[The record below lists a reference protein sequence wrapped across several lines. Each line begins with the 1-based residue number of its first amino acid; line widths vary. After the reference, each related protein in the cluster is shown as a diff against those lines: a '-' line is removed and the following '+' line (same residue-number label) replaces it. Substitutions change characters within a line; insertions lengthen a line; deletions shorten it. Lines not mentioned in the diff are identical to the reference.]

1 MKLTKRIMACVIAI
15 AVMLTSAMT
24 VMAAGSISKDATAD
38 GYKVVVV
45 IEETDIYKELKD
57 IYPIIAQAILD
68 VNEGKITM
76 KEFVE
81 KVREE
86 AEKNENIDD
95 TAKQNL
101 LDIASKLEKKIFVT
115 AFYTLIPAETTK
127 KNSDNQ
133 YEVPLNVKNLT
144 KELTGIEALSY
155 NSEKKML
162 EIIEIPEKDI
172 DVDNHIINIK
182 MDDTSLL
189 AIIADDPEAK

>member
-1 MKLTKRIMACVIAI
+1 MKLTKRILACVVAL

-45 IEETDIYKELKD
+45 IEETDIYKEIKEL
-57 IYPIIAQAILD
+57 YPIIAQAILD

-76 KEFVE
+76 TEFVE
-81 KVREE
+81 KIKEE
-86 AEKNENIDD
+86 AENVTDETIKES
-95 TAKQNL
+95 L
-101 LDIASKLEKKIFVT
+101 LDVASKLEKKMFVT
-115 AFYTLIPAETTK
+115 AFYTLIPAETTE
-127 KNSDNQ
+127 KNADNQ
-133 YEVPLNVKNLT
+133 YDVPLNVKNLT

-155 NSEKKML
+155 NSEKKTL
-162 EIIEIPEKDI
+162 EIIEIPEEDI

-189 AIIADDPEAK
+189 AIIADDLEAK

>member
-1 MKLTKRIMACVIAI
+1 MKLTKRILACVVAI

-45 IEETDIYKELKD
+45 TEETDIYKELKE
-57 IYPIIAQAILD
+57 IYPILAQAILD

-76 KEFVE
+76 KEFIE
-81 KVREE
+81 KIKEE
-86 AEKNENIDD
+86 AENITDG
-95 TAKQNL
+95 TTKESM
-101 LDIASKLEKKIFVT
+101 LDVASKLEKKMFVT
-115 AFYTLIPAETTK
+115 AFYTLIPAETTE
-127 KNSDNQ
+127 KNAHNQ
-133 YEVPLNVKNLT
+133 YDVPLNVKNLT

-155 NSEKKML
+155 NSEKKTL
-162 EIIEIPEKDI
+162 EIIEIPEEDI

-189 AIIADDPEAK
+189 AIIADDLEAK

>member
-1 MKLTKRIMACVIAI
+1 MKLIKRILACVVAI

-45 IEETDIYKELKD
+45 TEETDIYKELKE
-57 IYPIIAQAILD
+57 IYPILAQAILD

-76 KEFVE
+76 KEFIE
-81 KVREE
+81 KIKEE
-86 AEKNENIDD
+86 AENITDG
-95 TAKQNL
+95 TTKESM
-101 LDIASKLEKKIFVT
+101 LDVASKLEKKMFVT
-115 AFYTLIPAETTK
+115 AFYTLIPAETTE
-127 KNSDNQ
+127 KNAHNQ
-133 YEVPLNVKNLT
+133 YDVPLNVKNLT

-155 NSEKKML
+155 NSEKKTL
-162 EIIEIPEKDI
+162 EIIEIPEEDI

-189 AIIADDPEAK
+189 AIIADDLEAK

>member
-81 KVREE
+81 KVKEE
-86 AEKNENIDD
+86 AENVSDATTKES
-95 TAKQNL
+95 L
-101 LDIASKLEKKIFVT
+101 LDVASKLEKKLFVT
-115 AFYTLIPAETTK
+115 AFYTLIPAETTE
-127 KNSDNQ
+127 KNADNQ
-133 YEVPLNVKNLT
+133 YDVPLNVKNLT

-155 NSEKKML
+155 NSEKKTL

>member
-1 MKLTKRIMACVIAI
+1 MKLTKRILACVVAI

-45 IEETDIYKELKD
+45 IEETDIYKEIKEL
-57 IYPIIAQAILD
+57 YPIIAQAILD

-76 KEFVE
+76 TEFVE
-81 KVREE
+81 KIKEE
-86 AEKNENIDD
+86 A
-95 TAKQNL
+95 
-101 LDIASKLEKKIFVT
+101 
-115 AFYTLIPAETTK
+115 
-127 KNSDNQ
+127 DNQ
-133 YEVPLNVKNLT
+133 YEVALNVKNLT

-155 NSEKKML
+155 NAEKKTL

>member
-1 MKLTKRIMACVIAI
+1 MKLTKRILACVVAI

-45 IEETDIYKELKD
+45 IEETDIYKEIKEL
-57 IYPIIAQAILD
+57 YPIIAQAILD

-76 KEFVE
+76 TEFVE
-81 KVREE
+81 KIKEE
-86 AEKNENIDD
+86 AENVTDETIKES
-95 TAKQNL
+95 L
-101 LDIASKLEKKIFVT
+101 LDVASKLEKKIFVT
-115 AFYTLIPAETTK
+115 AFYTLIPAETTE
-127 KNSDNQ
+127 KNADNQ
-133 YEVPLNVKNLT
+133 YDVPLNVKNLT

-155 NSEKKML
+155 NSEKKTL
-162 EIIEIPEKDI
+162 EIIEIPEEDI

>member
-1 MKLTKRIMACVIAI
+1 MKLTKRILACVVAI

-45 IEETDIYKELKD
+45 TEETDIYKELKE
-57 IYPIIAQAILD
+57 IYPILAQAILD

-76 KEFVE
+76 KEFIE
-81 KVREE
+81 KIKEE
-86 AEKNENIDD
+86 AENITDD
-95 TAKQNL
+95 TTKESM
-101 LDIASKLEKKIFVT
+101 LDVASKLEKKMFVT
-115 AFYTLIPAETTK
+115 AFYTLIPAETTE
-127 KNSDNQ
+127 KNAHNQ
-133 YEVPLNVKNLT
+133 YDVPLNVKNLT

-155 NSEKKML
+155 NSEKKTL
-162 EIIEIPEKDI
+162 EIIEIPEEDI

-189 AIIADDPEAK
+189 AIIADDLEAK

>member
-1 MKLTKRIMACVIAI
+1 MKLTKRILACVVAI

-45 IEETDIYKELKD
+45 IEETDIYKEIKEL
-57 IYPIIAQAILD
+57 YPIIAQAILD

-76 KEFVE
+76 TEFVE
-81 KVREE
+81 KIKEE
-86 AEKNENIDD
+86 AENVTDETIKES
-95 TAKQNL
+95 L
-101 LDIASKLEKKIFVT
+101 LDVASKLEKKIFVT
-115 AFYTLIPAETTK
+115 AFYTLIPAETTE
-127 KNSDNQ
+127 KNADNQ
-133 YEVPLNVKNLT
+133 YDVPLNVKNLT

-155 NSEKKML
+155 NSEKKTL

>member
-1 MKLTKRIMACVIAI
+1 MKLTKRILACVVAI

-45 IEETDIYKELKD
+45 IEETDIYKEIKEL
-57 IYPIIAQAILD
+57 YPIIAQAILD

-76 KEFVE
+76 TEFVE
-81 KVREE
+81 KIKEE
-86 AEKNENIDD
+86 AENVTDETIKES
-95 TAKQNL
+95 L
-101 LDIASKLEKKIFVT
+101 LDVASKLEKKMFVT
-115 AFYTLIPAETTK
+115 AFYTLIPAETTE
-127 KNSDNQ
+127 KNADNQ
-133 YEVPLNVKNLT
+133 YDVPLNVKNLT

-155 NSEKKML
+155 NSEKKTL
-162 EIIEIPEKDI
+162 EIIEIPEEDI

-189 AIIADDPEAK
+189 AIIADDLEAK

>member
-1 MKLTKRIMACVIAI
+1 MKLTKRILACVVAI

-45 IEETDIYKELKD
+45 IEETDIYKEVKEL
-57 IYPIIAQAILD
+57 YPIIAQAILD

-76 KEFVE
+76 TEFVE
-81 KVREE
+81 KIKEE
-86 AEKNENIDD
+86 AENVTDETIKES
-95 TAKQNL
+95 L
-101 LDIASKLEKKIFVT
+101 LDVASKLEKKIFVT
-115 AFYTLIPAETTK
+115 AFYTLIPAETTE
-127 KNSDNQ
+127 KNADNQ
-133 YEVPLNVKNLT
+133 YEVALNVKNLT

-155 NSEKKML
+155 NAEKKTL

>member
-1 MKLTKRIMACVIAI
+1 MKLIKRILACVVAI

-45 IEETDIYKELKD
+45 TEETDIYKELKE
-57 IYPIIAQAILD
+57 IYPILAQAILD

-76 KEFVE
+76 KEFIE
-81 KVREE
+81 KIKEE
-86 AEKNENIDD
+86 AENITDG
-95 TAKQNL
+95 TTKESM
-101 LDIASKLEKKIFVT
+101 LDVASKLEKKMFVT
-115 AFYTLIPAETTK
+115 AFYTLIPAETTE
-127 KNSDNQ
+127 KNAHNQ
-133 YEVPLNVKNLT
+133 YDVPLNVKNLT

-155 NSEKKML
+155 NSKKKTL
-162 EIIEIPEKDI
+162 EIIEIPEEDI

-189 AIIADDPEAK
+189 AIIADDLEAK

>member
-1 MKLTKRIMACVIAI
+1 MKLTKRIVACVIAI

-45 IEETDIYKELKD
+45 IEETDIYKEIKEL
-57 IYPIIAQAILD
+57 YPIIAQAILD

-76 KEFVE
+76 TEFVE
-81 KVREE
+81 KIKEE
-86 AEKNENIDD
+86 AENVTDETIKES
-95 TAKQNL
+95 L
-101 LDIASKLEKKIFVT
+101 LDVASKLEKKMFVT
-115 AFYTLIPAETTK
+115 AFYTLIPAETTE
-127 KNSDNQ
+127 KNADNQ
-133 YEVPLNVKNLT
+133 YDVPLNVKNLT

-155 NSEKKML
+155 NSEKKTL
-162 EIIEIPEKDI
+162 EIIEIPEEDI

-189 AIIADDPEAK
+189 AIIADDLEAK

>member
-81 KVREE
+81 KVKEE
-86 AEKNENIDD
+86 AENVSDSTTKES
-95 TAKQNL
+95 L
-101 LDIASKLEKKIFVT
+101 LDVASKLEKKLFVT
-115 AFYTLIPAETTK
+115 AFYTLIPAETTE
-127 KNSDNQ
+127 KNADNQ
-133 YEVPLNVKNLT
+133 YDVPLNVKNLT

-155 NSEKKML
+155 NSEKKTL

>member
-1 MKLTKRIMACVIAI
+1 MKLAKRIVACVIAI

-45 IEETDIYKELKD
+45 TEETDIYKELKE
-57 IYPIIAQAILD
+57 IYPILAQAILD

-76 KEFVE
+76 KEFIE
-81 KVREE
+81 KIKEE
-86 AEKNENIDD
+86 AENITDG
-95 TAKQNL
+95 TTKESM
-101 LDIASKLEKKIFVT
+101 LDVASKLEKKMFVT
-115 AFYTLIPAETTK
+115 AFYTLIPAETTE
-127 KNSDNQ
+127 KNAHNQ
-133 YEVPLNVKNLT
+133 YDVPLNVKNLT

-155 NSEKKML
+155 NSEKKTL
-162 EIIEIPEKDI
+162 EIIEIPEEDI

-189 AIIADDPEAK
+189 AIIADDLEAK

>member
-1 MKLTKRIMACVIAI
+1 MKLTKRIVACVIAI

-45 IEETDIYKELKD
+45 IEETDIYKELKEL
-57 IYPIIAQAILD
+57 YPIIAQAILD

-76 KEFVE
+76 TEFVE
-81 KVREE
+81 KIKEE
-86 AEKNENIDD
+86 AENVTDETIKES
-95 TAKQNL
+95 L
-101 LDIASKLEKKIFVT
+101 LDVASKLEKKMFVT
-115 AFYTLIPAETTK
+115 AFYTLIPAETTE
-127 KNSDNQ
+127 KNADNQ
-133 YEVPLNVKNLT
+133 YDVPLNVKNLT

-155 NSEKKML
+155 NSEKKTL
-162 EIIEIPEKDI
+162 EIIEIPEEDI

-189 AIIADDPEAK
+189 AIIADDLEAK

>member
-1 MKLTKRIMACVIAI
+1 MKLTKRIVACVIAI

-45 IEETDIYKELKD
+45 IEETDIYKEIKEL
-57 IYPIIAQAILD
+57 YPIIAQAILD

-76 KEFVE
+76 TEFVE
-81 KVREE
+81 KIKEE
-86 AEKNENIDD
+86 TENVTDETI
-95 TAKQNL
+95 KESL
-101 LDIASKLEKKIFVT
+101 LDVASKLEKKMFVT
-115 AFYTLIPAETTK
+115 AFYTLIPAETTE
-127 KNSDNQ
+127 KNADNQ
-133 YEVPLNVKNLT
+133 YDVPLNVKNLT

-155 NSEKKML
+155 NSEKKTL
-162 EIIEIPEKDI
+162 EIIEIPEEDI

-189 AIIADDPEAK
+189 AIIADDLEAK

>member
-1 MKLTKRIMACVIAI
+1 MKLAKRIVACVIAI

-45 IEETDIYKELKD
+45 TEETDIYKELKE
-57 IYPIIAQAILD
+57 IYPILAQAILD

-76 KEFVE
+76 KEFIE
-81 KVREE
+81 KIKEE
-86 AEKNENIDD
+86 AENITDD
-95 TAKQNL
+95 TTKESM
-101 LDIASKLEKKIFVT
+101 LDVASKLEKKMFVT
-115 AFYTLIPAETTK
+115 AFYTLIPAETTE
-127 KNSDNQ
+127 KNAHNQ
-133 YEVPLNVKNLT
+133 YDVPLNVKNLT

-155 NSEKKML
+155 NSEKKTL
-162 EIIEIPEKDI
+162 EIIEIPEEDI

-189 AIIADDPEAK
+189 AIIADDLEAK

>member
-1 MKLTKRIMACVIAI
+1 MKLIKRILACVVAI

-45 IEETDIYKELKD
+45 IEETDIYKEIKEL
-57 IYPIIAQAILD
+57 YPIIAQAILD

-76 KEFVE
+76 TEFVE
-81 KVREE
+81 KIKEE
-86 AEKNENIDD
+86 AENVTDETIKES
-95 TAKQNL
+95 L
-101 LDIASKLEKKIFVT
+101 LDVASKLEKKIFVT
-115 AFYTLIPAETTK
+115 AFYTLIPAETTE
-127 KNSDNQ
+127 KNADNQ
-133 YEVPLNVKNLT
+133 YEVALNVKNLT

-155 NSEKKML
+155 NSEKKTL
-162 EIIEIPEKDI
+162 EIIEIPEEDI

-189 AIIADDPEAK
+189 AIIADDLEAK

>member
-1 MKLTKRIMACVIAI
+1 MKLAKRIVACVIAI

-45 IEETDIYKELKD
+45 TEETDIYKELKE
-57 IYPIIAQAILD
+57 IYPILAQAILD

-76 KEFVE
+76 KEFIE
-81 KVREE
+81 KIKEE
-86 AEKNENIDD
+86 AENITDD
-95 TAKQNL
+95 TTKESM
-101 LDIASKLEKKIFVT
+101 LDVASKLEKKMFVT
-115 AFYTLIPAETTK
+115 AFYTLIPAETTE
-127 KNSDNQ
+127 KNAHNQ
-133 YEVPLNVKNLT
+133 YDVPLNVKNLT

-155 NSEKKML
+155 NSEKKTL
-162 EIIEIPEKDI
+162 EIIEIPEEDI

>member
-45 IEETDIYKELKD
+45 IKETDIYKELKE
-57 IYPIIAQAILD
+57 IYPILAQAILD

-76 KEFVE
+76 KEFIE
-81 KVREE
+81 KIKEE
-86 AEKNENIDD
+86 AENITDD
-95 TAKQNL
+95 TTKESM
-101 LDIASKLEKKIFVT
+101 LDVASKLEKKMFVT
-115 AFYTLIPAETTK
+115 AFYTLIPAETTE
-127 KNSDNQ
+127 KNADNQ

-155 NSEKKML
+155 NSEKKTL
-162 EIIEIPEKDI
+162 EIIEIPEEDI

-182 MDDTSLL
+182 MDATSLL
-189 AIIADDPEAK
+189 AIIADELEAK